1 MKIRKSYSNG
11 EEIKV
16 FIYENKK
23 EETFVIAV
31 PSIEWSNSFTYEE
44 SGEQLVERLTASLN
58 RTSLDEQA
66 ALEIA
71 QRIYQWTCE
80 M

>member
-11 EEIKV
+11 EEVKV

-23 EETFVIAV
+23 EEAFVIAV
-31 PSIEWSNSFTYEE
+31 PSIEWSNFFTYEE
-44 SGEQLVERLTASLN
+44 TGEKLTERLTDSLN
-58 RTSLDEQA
+58 RNGLDEQTA
-66 ALEIA
+66 CELAR
-71 QRIYQWTCE
+71 RIYQWTCE

>member
-23 EETFVIAV
+23 EETFVVAV

-44 SGEQLVERLTASLN
+44 TGEKLIERLAASLN
-58 RTSLDEQA
+58 RAALDEQA
-66 ALEIA
+66 ASEMA
-71 QRIYQWTCE
+71 HRIYQWTCE

>member
-11 EEIKV
+11 EETKI

-31 PSIEWSNSFTYEE
+31 PSIEWSSSFTYEE
-44 SGEQLVERLTASLN
+44 SGERLVERLTVSLN

-66 ALEIA
+66 ASEMA
-71 QRIYQWTCE
+71 RRIHQWTCE